1 MYPETKQLERE
12 SNAGSIRRKS
22 NAPLLHHGGEL
33 PDALALLAKN
43 VLGAGGADDDLS
55 AERRHAHLH
64 TGVSLLRKLLGKKLD
79 PPTEYNRVVGAK
91 SGERSLRVL
100 CGLCRCFRITPYKK
114 RWISWRI
121 GLLRQRGK

>member
-12 SNAGSIRRKS
+12 SNAGSTRRKS

-79 PPTEYNRVVGAK
+79 PSTEYNTAVGAK
-91 SGERSLRVL
+91 SGEEFASAVWSVPVFQDHALQETVDFMEDRL
-100 CGLCRCFRITPYKK
+100 TPPD
-114 RWISWRI
+114 R
-121 GLLRQRGK
+121 